1 MYLDLG
7 GSAAAATK
15 DIIGIFD
22 LDNTSWSIHT
32 RKYLS
37 GAEKSGR
44 LVNAADDLPKSFTV
58 LADGTVILAQPN
70 TAVLVKRLENRE
82 KPNV

>member
-7 GSAAAATK
+7 GSMAVATK

-37 GAEKSGR
+37 GAEKSGC
-44 LVNAADDLPKSFTV
+44 LINAADDLPKSFTV
-58 LADGTVILAQPN
+58 LGDDTVILAQPN

-82 KPNV
+82 KANV